1 VLPAVGAFSVRLFE
15 RKVLAPAIE
24 IQWTGGPLFAGN
36 RHRVATRKIPTFV
49 LRMHVSS
56 SEKAPKGKFEHRWFA
71 EQPSQQA
78 RRRAGHSNPVP
89 VLPQRPISI

>member
-1 VLPAVGAFSVRLFE
+1 MLPAVGAFSVRLFE

-36 RHRVATRKIPTFV
+36 RHRVATREIPTFV

-78 RRRAGHSNPVP
+78 RRREIGRAHV
-89 VLPQRPISI
+89 

>member
-1 VLPAVGAFSVRLFE
+1 MPISISMIVVSSQL
-15 RKVLAPAIE
+15 LAPAIE

-56 SEKAPKGKFEHRWFA
+56 SEKAPRGKFEHRWFA
-71 EQPSQQA
+71 EQPSQQE

-89 VLPQRPISI
+89 LLPQRPISI

>member
-1 VLPAVGAFSVRLFE
+1 
-15 RKVLAPAIE
+15 LA
-24 IQWTGGPLFAGN
+24 
-36 RHRVATRKIPTFV
+36 RSCDTRKNPTFV

-71 EQPSQQA
+71 EQPSQQE